1 VKKQVVCA
9 VGALALAASVI
20 IGGTLLAQ
28 GGAQGAP
35 PAAPAAPPAPTVKIA
50 FINLAYVLKNYHKV
64 DALALAFKK
73 SYEAYEVDAKQKKAQ
88 MDAMEAENNDAK
100 TASAKKEEN
109 LQKMTQL
116 KREIEDINVKARKA
130 LAPQSEANTVGVYLD
145 IQNAATKYAMA
156 NGFEMVLQFQDGFTK
171 EDYNSPM
178 NVMNKMQTRA
188 CIPMFY
194 QQGNDISLQ
203 VVNSLNEAYAKSNP
217 ASAAAPAATGAAPSG
232 H

>member
-1 VKKQVVCA
+1 MKKKVVCA

-28 GGAQGAP
+28 AQGAP

-64 DALALAFKK
+64 DALAKEFKLRYET
-73 SYEAYEVDAKQKKAQ
+73 YEADAKQKKAQ
-88 MDAMEAENNDAK
+88 IEAMDLENSKPDTPAAK
-100 TASAKKEEN
+100 REEN
-109 LQKMTQL
+109 LQKITVL
-116 KREIEDINVKARKA
+116 KRNIEDINANARKA

-145 IQNAATKYAMA
+145 IQSAATKYAMA
-156 NGFEMVLQFQDGFTK
+156 NGFEMVLQFQDGFTQ

-178 NVMNKMQTRA
+178 NIMNKMQTRA
-188 CIPMFY
+188 LIPMYY

-203 VVNSLNEAYAKSNP
+203 VVNSLNEAYKKANP
-217 ASAAAPAATGAAPSG
+217 ASAAAPAGTGAAPSG

>member
-1 VKKQVVCA
+1 VKKKVLCA

-20 IGGTLLAQ
+20 VGTTLLAQ
-28 GGAQGAP
+28 GAP
-35 PAAPAAPPAPTVKIA
+35 PAAPPAPTVKIA

-64 DALALAFKK
+64 DALAKDFEQRYKT
-73 SYEAYEVDAKQKKAQ
+73 YEADAKQKKAQ
-88 MDAMEAENNDAK
+88 IEAMDQENTKPETPAAK
-100 TASAKKEEN
+100 REEN
-109 LQKMTQL
+109 LQKITVL
-116 KREIEDINVKARKA
+116 KRNIEDINATARKA

-171 EDYNSPM
+171 DDYNSPM
-178 NVMNKMQTRA
+178 NIMNKMQTRA

-203 VVNSLNEAYAKSNP
+203 VVNALNEAYAKSNP
-217 ASAAAPAATGAAPSG
+217 ASAAAPGTGTAPSG